1 MRPGEHQRGV
11 VLTGAEVEEPGR
23 GEAPEALGVVAEARV
38 LRVLLLRRKSRGWR
52 HESKIHFIM
61 LMSHDEGVLSII
73 MKNVPNFV
81 YCEVRNK

>member
-52 HESKIHFIM
+52 HESNEFDL
-61 LMSHDEGVLSII
+61 LMSHDEGVLLSSS
-73 MKNVPNFV
+73 
-81 YCEVRNK
+81 